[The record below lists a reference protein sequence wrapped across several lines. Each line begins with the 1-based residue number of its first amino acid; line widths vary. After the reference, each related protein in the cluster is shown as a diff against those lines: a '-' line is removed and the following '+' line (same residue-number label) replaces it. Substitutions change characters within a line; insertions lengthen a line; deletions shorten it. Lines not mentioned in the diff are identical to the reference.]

1 MVKWVYHTVKG
12 VSPLATTTR
21 DDLERDLEAAS
32 LASTGQLLIRAAR
45 LFNERAIARSRVLQG
60 IDLRPAHTALFP
72 HLSFE
77 GTRTT
82 VLAKKMG
89 ITKQAAGQIVAELE
103 RVGVLCRVPDPSDGR
118 AKLVRFTTAGHRAL
132 MAGIGVLREVE
143 DELAAE
149 LGEALMGRLNR
160 DLAKLLAAFERA
172 AS

>member
-1 MVKWVYHTVKG
+1 M
-12 VSPLATTTR
+12 TTSNAS
-21 DDLERDLEAAS
+21 LEAAS

-72 HLSFE
+72 ASLLRGHPP
-77 GTRTT
+77 RT

-118 AKLVRFTTAGHRAL
+118 AKLVLFTTAGHRAL